1 MEINLINYILGKYT
15 SGEADLEETNAALRE
30 AGASLWLDPERN
42 TLTEEELDVTIT
54 GETPEEANGWGL
66 LDTGTG
72 TMDKVQVTDGALGYA
87 VNQVNADGSTNMA
100 AYVLIGGERYE
111 VFGDRL
117 GEVRPREPVKRRKV
131 PSKPNLRRRSDLAGQ
146 EVMQHTRAGEY
157 LVSYD
162 DFGYAVSATRVIDNG
177 VH

>member
-1 MEINLINYILGKYT
+1 MADINEILREYT
-15 SGEADLEETNAALRE
+15 SGEADLEDTNAALTE
-30 AGASLWLDPERN
+30 AGASFRLDPEKNR
-42 TLTEEELDVTIT
+42 LTEAELDATVT
-54 GETPEEANGWGL
+54 GDVPEDATGWGL

-131 PSKPNLRRRSDLAGQ
+131 PNKPDLRRRSDLARQ
-146 EVMQHTRAGEY
+146 EVMQHTRAGDY

-162 DFGYAVSATRVIDNG
+162 ADGYAVKAVKAKEESQP
-177 VH
+177 